1 MRWLSSFFM
10 GLVLIS
16 LLDFIVFIGLK
27 LNYIDFY
34 NIKEYFNV
42 FFFDNQPF
50 LAIAILS
57 LCFGYFLL
65 YTPLRKAMQ
74 ILYLLT
80 LLVFLSVFIP
90 NVSQNLG
97 KRLFMQ
103 KELNFMLGKVE
114 FKGDMLYVG
123 RNLYYIY
130 RNDLQKTI
138 RLKKDEVKLID
149 KDEVLID

>member
-10 GLVLIS
+10 GFVLIS

-34 NIKEYFNV
+34 KIKEYFNI

-50 LAIAILS
+50 LAIGILS

-74 ILYLLT
+74 ILYLLI
-80 LLVFLSVFIP
+80 LLLFLSMFIP
-90 NVSQNLG
+90 KISQSLG
-97 KRLFMQ
+97 QRLFMQ
-103 KELNFMLGKVE
+103 KDLNFKLGKVE
-114 FKGDMLYVG
+114 FKGDMVYVG
-123 RNLYYIY
+123 RSFYYIY
-130 RNDLQKTI
+130 RNDLHKTI
-138 RLKKDEVKLID
+138 KLKKDEVQIIQKQEILID
-149 KDEVLID
+149 